1 MTNRTT
7 LHPIDPVFL
16 DRWSPRAFDGTK
28 MPEADLL
35 TMLDAARWAAS
46 SFNYQPWRFLY
57 ALRDTP
63 DFDRF
68 LGLLMPFN
76 VGWAKEASALLMVVS
91 DSVMVMGEKSN
102 PSHSH
107 SFDAGAAWAQLALQ
121 ATRMGYHTHGMAGVD
136 FDRARNELG
145 VPDRFRLEAA
155 IAVGH
160 RGDMAKLPEPLRARE
175 FPSDRKQLDEIA
187 FSGNFQV

>member
-1 MTNRTT
+1 MTTRSTA
-7 LHPIDPVFL
+7 HPIDPIFL
-16 DRWSPRAFDGTK
+16 DRWSPRAFDGSV

-57 ALRDTP
+57 ALRGTP

-68 LGLLMPFN
+68 LNLLMPFN
-76 VGWAKEASALLMVVS
+76 AAWAKAASALLIVVS
-91 DSVMVMGEKSN
+91 DREMVMGDKSN

-136 FDRARNELG
+136 FDRARTELS

-155 IAVGH
+155 IAVG
-160 RGDMAKLPEPLRARE
+160 RIGDPATLPDKLRERE
-175 FPSDRKQLDEIA
+175 FPSDRKPLDEIA
-187 FSGNFQV
+187 YPGNFRA

>member
-1 MTNRTT
+1 MTTRSTA
-7 LHPIDPVFL
+7 HSIDPLFL
-16 DRWSPRAFDGTK
+16 DRWSPRAFDGAV
-28 MPEADLL
+28 MPEADLM
-35 TMLDAARWAAS
+35 TMLDAARWAPS

-63 DFDRF
+63 DFARF
-68 LGLLMPFN
+68 LDLLMPFN
-76 VGWAKEASALLMVVS
+76 VTWAKDASALLIIVS
-91 DSVMVMGEKSN
+91 DNEMVMGDTSK

-136 FDRARNELG
+136 FDRARTELG

-155 IAVGH
+155 IAVG
-160 RGDMAKLPEPLRARE
+160 RIGDPATLPDKLRE
-175 FPSDRKQLDEIA
+175 REGPSDRKPLDEIA
-187 FSGNFQV
+187 YPGNFRA

>member
-7 LHPIDPVFL
+7 PHPIDPVFL
-16 DRWSPRAFDGTK
+16 DRWSPRAFDGSA

-68 LGLLMPFN
+68 LGLHMPFN

-102 PSHSH
+102 RSHTH

-136 FDRARNELG
+136 FDCARNELG

-160 RGDMAKLPEPLRARE
+160 RGDMAKLPEPLRVRE
-175 FPSDRKQLDEIA
+175 FPSDRKPLDEIA
-187 FSGNFQV
+187 FSGNFRV